1 MVWNA
6 FPACTCATARQRIP
20 PRPGILM
27 FFRRDLSVCLPASSP
42 TPLLSLAVGKG
53 RQSWGGRDRSRDRA
67 SVPSIAAPQS
77 TCVLSVPG
85 IRAGTGWAPR
95 LSSALSSHQGL
106 HRRWGWA
113 GIIPRAAGALV
124 PHLWGCLCV
133 SIHIPVCVLLHILCA
148 CIHTHTCVSVLWC
161 SQRQFGIL
169 FPGQTW
175 KKNRDRPFLTTE
187 SLSNYGNKQLQ

>member
-53 RQSWGGRDRSRDRA
+53 RQSCGGRDRSRDRA

-133 SIHIPVCVLLHILCA
+133 SMHMAVCVYPYTYLCVYSYTYCVHVSIHIPVY
-148 CIHTHTCVSVLWC
+148 
-161 SQRQFGIL
+161 QFCGAHNDSL
-169 FPGQTW
+169 GFFFLVKPG
-175 KKNRDRPFLTTE
+175 KKTE
-187 SLSNYGNKQLQ
+187 IDHF